1 MCTYSPRRTLKIQSS
16 MGSFLCRGEFECV
29 RQSLSPSGNCSKHW
43 KGLFSIGSC
52 LLHLRFFPCSLLNIT
67 LYIYYEL
74 YNKNVVIFSPQFC
87 IQRLSGLRLLHGGH
101 SDGVQWT
108 FCPQR
113 RSQLSVG
120 GLHWKNPLPSSRN
133 SEFHALMN

>member
-1 MCTYSPRRTLKIQSS
+1 MSKVFFFFFQ
-16 MGSFLCRGEFECV
+16 
-29 RQSLSPSGNCSKHW
+29 SGNCIKHW
-43 KGLFSIGSC
+43 KGLFSMDSC
-52 LLHLRFFPCSLLNIT
+52 LLHLHFIPCSLLNLT
-67 LYIYYEL
+67 LYNHFIYYEL
-74 YNKNVVIFSPQFC
+74 YNKNIVIFSPQLC

-133 SEFHALMN
+133 SEFHTLMNQNTNNKMDYWHIGVVKLI

>member
-1 MCTYSPRRTLKIQSS
+1 

-29 RQSLSPSGNCSKHW
+29 KVFLHLRTLVNTGR
-43 KGLFSIGSC
+43 GS
-52 LLHLRFFPCSLLNIT
+52 LLHLHFFPCSLLNLT
-67 LYIYYEL
+67 LYNLFIYYDL
-74 YNKNVVIFSPQFC
+74 YNKNIVIFSPQLC

-133 SEFHALMN
+133 SEFHALMNQNTNNKMDYWHIGVVKLI